1 MLNKKGA
8 NWLLFY
14 WHFKYNQTIE
24 NFAYFIKGILVN
36 LLLKKITLAVVLSL
50 LLLAQGCASL
60 EKPANEASSVAL
72 GQLVIAEP
80 STINFKSEISIA
92 RLSEVI
98 NRVKITDEQK
108 AQLHYDRGVL
118 YDSVGLRSLARLDFS
133 HALKLKPDL
142 IDAYNFL
149 GIHFTQLREFS
160 QAYEKFDSV
169 LELSPDH
176 EYARLNRGIA
186 LYYGDRPELA
196 AQDFN
201 DFHHKQSDD
210 PYRLLWLYLAE
221 YEVDATVAKQKLK
234 QRAKLVN
241 DNTWAK
247 QVIYLYL
254 GEISQD
260 KFISGLTKSIQS
272 NKELTDRLCE
282 AYFYLGKYN
291 QNNGNTGAAANFFK
305 LSLSTNVYEFVE
317 HRYARLELDLMHTKK
332 ATDADQ

>member
-1 MLNKKGA
+1 M
-8 NWLLFY
+8 
-14 WHFKYNQTIE
+14 
-24 NFAYFIKGILVN
+24 
-36 LLLKKITLAVVLSL
+36 TLIM
-50 LLLAQGCASL
+50 QGCVSL
-60 EKPANEASSVAL
+60 DKSKDISSSAAL
-72 GQLVIAEP
+72 SQLVIAEP
-80 STINFKSEISIA
+80 LAINFKSEIAIA

-133 HALKLKPDL
+133 HALQLKPDL

-149 GIHFTQLREFS
+149 GIHFTQLKEFT
-160 QAYEKFDSV
+160 QAYDKFDSV
-169 LELSPDH
+169 LELAPLH
-176 EYARLNRGIA
+176 EYAHLNRGIA

-221 YEVDATVAKQKLK
+221 YEMNATLAKQKLK
-234 QRAKLVN
+234 QRAELVD

-254 GEISQD
+254 GEISQE
-260 KFISGLTKSIQS
+260 KFISDLTQNVQS

-291 QNNGNTGAAANFFK
+291 QSKNNYGAAANFFK

-317 HRYARLELDLMHTKK
+317 HRYARLELDLMRTKK
-332 ATDADQ
+332 VIKLESANKS

>member
-1 MLNKKGA
+1 MFIIVIFMALITQGCVSLNKS
-8 NWLLFY
+8 N
-14 WHFKYNQTIE
+14 N
-24 NFAYFIKGILVN
+24 
-36 LLLKKITLAVVLSL
+36 S
-50 LLLAQGCASL
+50 
-60 EKPANEASSVAL
+60 ASSSAMS
-72 GQLVIAEP
+72 QLVIAEP
-80 STINFKSEISIA
+80 LAINFKSEIAIA

-133 HALKLKPDL
+133 HALQLKPNL

-149 GIHFTQLREFS
+149 GIHFTQLKEFS

-169 LELSPDH
+169 LELAPEH
-176 EYARLNRGIA
+176 EYVHLNRGIA
-186 LYYGDRPELA
+186 LYYGDRPALA
-196 AQDFN
+196 AKDFN

-221 YEVDATVAKQKLK
+221 YEVDASLAKQKLK
-234 QRAKLVN
+234 ERAELV
-241 DNTWAK
+241 DERTWAK

-254 GEISQD
+254 DEISQE
-260 KFISGLTKSIQS
+260 KFISELTNNVQS

-291 QNNGNTGAAANFFK
+291 QIIGYNGAAANFFK

-317 HRYARLELDLMHTKK
+317 HRYAKLELDLMRTKK
-332 ATDADQ
+332 VTSIEQKNKS

>member
-1 MLNKKGA
+1 MNLSFSEFKFKSVMLMTVICIALFIQGCVSLNKSNNSTSA
-8 NWLLFY
+8 
-14 WHFKYNQTIE
+14 
-24 NFAYFIKGILVN
+24 V
-36 LLLKKITLAVVLSL
+36 TL
-50 LLLAQGCASL
+50 
-60 EKPANEASSVAL
+60 N
-72 GQLVIAEP
+72 QLVIAEP
-80 STINFKSEISIA
+80 LVVNFKSEIAIA

-133 HALKLKPDL
+133 RALQLKPNL

-149 GIHFTQLREFS
+149 GIHFTQLKEFT

-169 LELSPDH
+169 LELDPNH
-176 EYARLNRGIA
+176 EYAHLNRGIA
-186 LYYGDRPELA
+186 LYYGGRPELA

-201 DFHHKQSDD
+201 TFHHKQSED
-210 PYRLLWLYLAE
+210 PYRLIWLYLAE
-221 YEVDATVAKQKLK
+221 YKIDSTIANQNLK
-234 QRAKLVN
+234 RKSGLID

-254 GEISQD
+254 GEITQEQ
-260 KFISGLTKSIQS
+260 FISELTQNIQS
-272 NKELTDRLCE
+272 IKALTERLCE

-291 QNNGNTGAAANFFK
+291 QSINNKGAAANFFK

-317 HRYARLELDLMHTKK
+317 HRYARLELDLMRTKK
-332 ATDADQ
+332 VNL

>member
-1 MLNKKGA
+1 MLISVVCVT
-8 NWLLFY
+8 LF
-14 WHFKYNQTIE
+14 T
-24 NFAYFIKGILVN
+24 
-36 LLLKKITLAVVLSL
+36 
-50 LLLAQGCASL
+50 QGCASVD
-60 EKPANEASSVAL
+60 KVTDNPRTSAL
-72 GQLVIAEP
+72 SQLVIAEP
-80 STINFKSEISIA
+80 LAINFKSEIAIA

-98 NRVKITDEQK
+98 NRVKVTDEQK

-133 HALKLKPDL
+133 HALQLKPDL

-149 GIHFTQLREFS
+149 GIHFTQLKEFT

-169 LELSPDH
+169 LELAPEH
-176 EYARLNRGIA
+176 EYAHLNRGIA

-221 YEVDATVAKQKLK
+221 SEVDATLAKEKLK
-234 QRAKLVN
+234 QRAESV
-241 DNTWAK
+241 DDRTWAK

-254 GEISQD
+254 DEISQEQ
-260 KFISGLTKSIQS
+260 FISELTNNVKS
-272 NKELTDRLCE
+272 NKALTDRLCE

-291 QNNGNTGAAANFFK
+291 QRMHNYGAAANFFK

-317 HRYARLELDLMHTKK
+317 HRYARLELDLMRTKK
-332 ATDADQ
+332 VNL